1 MLQMYKAFHSLFL
14 SNKFYLLMALLLT
27 SVNIHA
33 FDENPELVNMLINKA
48 TENSLWKKQ
57 EWLNLIH
64 YKVQNDGYVSQVDDE
79 RFFYAKNGKTSSK
92 QELIATIKQLF
103 ILTEDSNQQA
113 QCRFI
118 ARTEWLSSQ
127 LNIHKNQLPEV
138 NCTEYR
144 EWYAQARADSVTL
157 VFPAYHLNSPSSMFG
172 HTLLRLDK
180 SEISDS
186 EWISFAVNF
195 GADTS
200 SNDNSIVYAYRGLV
214 GGYPGLFITE
224 PYFKKIQE
232 YNQIEHRDIWEYRL
246 NLTPAETD
254 RMIKHL
260 WELKTINFDYYFF
273 DENCSYRLLELV
285 EVARPGIELT
295 DEFKLTAIPV
305 DTVRAIEN
313 AQLIESVK
321 FRPSRVSEIQYT
333 LTQLPEPHRD
343 LVLQL
348 SKDISI
354 SKTSKFT
361 QLNATE
367 KKRIVALSYKYLR
380 YQNATEARKPEIVKR
395 SYQLL
400 ELLNSYPAKID
411 VEAYVP
417 VPSPPNKGHKSKRW
431 NIGLGKT
438 LKNQYI
444 DLGYK
449 MSFHDLED
457 NISGFL
463 QGAQI
468 NMGNIKFRIEEDDGL
483 QLNRFDL
490 VDIFSLT
497 PRNDFFSPLSWKV
510 YTGLERQLTKD
521 RDLLVYHLTG
531 GAGSAWEIQ
540 KDHILYALAT
550 LRLEINKNMKT
561 DLEPAI
567 GFNSGLLSHF
577 TNQTAHL
584 EFSGEQF
591 EEELYR
597 MRLIYTH
604 NFVLSTNQSI
614 KLIAKKQWQEDNIEF
629 TDVSLNYQAYF

>member
-1 MLQMYKAFHSLFL
+1 MYKAFHSLFMPIR
-14 SNKFYLLMALLLT
+14 FYLLVVLLFISGT
-27 SVNIHA
+27 VSA
-33 FDENPELVNMLINKA
+33 FDGSPELVNDLILKA
-48 TENSLWKKQ
+48 TENGLWKKK

-64 YKVQNDGYVSQVDDE
+64 YKSAGDGYVSQVDDE
-79 RFFYAKNGKTSSK
+79 RFFYAKEGKYSSH

-103 ILTEDSNQQA
+103 IATEDNNQQT

-127 LNIHKNQLPEV
+127 LNIQKSQLPEV
-138 NCTEYR
+138 DCSEYR
-144 EWYAQARADSVTL
+144 EWYTQAHGDRVTL
-157 VFPAYHLNSPSSMFG
+157 IFPAYHLNSPSSMFG

-180 SEISDS
+180 SGIPNS

-200 SNDNSIVYAYRGLV
+200 SNDNSFVYAYQGLV

-232 YNQIEHRDIWEYRL
+232 YNHIEHRDIWEYRL
-246 NLTPAETD
+246 NLTPSETD

-260 WELKTINFDYYFF
+260 WELKTVNFDYYFF
-273 DENCSYRLLELV
+273 DENCSYRLLELI
-285 EVARPGIELT
+285 EIARPGIELT

-313 AQLIESVK
+313 AQLIEAVK
-321 FRPSRVSEIQYT
+321 FRPSQVSEIQYM

-348 SKDISI
+348 SKDISV
-354 SKTSKFT
+354 SKTVEFT
-361 QLNATE
+361 RLNATE
-367 KKRIVALSYKYLR
+367 KKKIAALSYKYLR

-400 ELLNSYPAKID
+400 ELLNSYPAEINVKTS
-411 VEAYVP
+411 VP
-417 VPSPPNKGHKSKRW
+417 VPSAPEKGHKSKRW
-431 NIGLGKT
+431 SIGVGEAL
-438 LKNQYI
+438 NHQYI
-444 DLGYK
+444 DLGFK
-449 MSFHDLED
+449 MSFHDLKD
-457 NISGFL
+457 NQSGFL

-468 NMGNIKFRIEEDDGL
+468 NMGNIKFRIEEEDGL
-483 QLNRFDL
+483 QLNQFDI

-497 PRNDFFSPLSWKV
+497 PRNNFFSPLSWKV
-510 YTGLERQLTKD
+510 KTGFERQLSNNKD
-521 RDLLVYHLTG
+521 ILVYQLTG
-531 GAGSAWEIQ
+531 GAGGAWEIQ
-540 KDHILYALAT
+540 KDHILYTLAT

-567 GFNSGLLSHF
+567 GFDSGLISHF
-577 TNQTAHL
+577 TGQTSHL
-584 EFSGEQF
+584 EISGEQF
-591 EEELYR
+591 EEDLYR
-597 MRLIYTH
+597 IRLQYTH

-614 KLIAKKQWQEDNIEF
+614 KLTAKKQWQEKDTEF
-629 TDVSLNYQAYF
+629 TNVSLNYQAYF